1 VFDVIARFLAC
12 CTRCSSQWR
21 SNIPCTRHCWKLATM
36 KPLNVAT
43 TINPRFDHVTPIEA
57 TRSDVTITH
66 RCHVMAELLAVA
78 RSGLVDL
85 VLIADDFELVNLET
99 LQQLTDGDGYGPK
112 VAAIS
117 DINGDRQRLHQLGVP
132 VASPAL
138 TGDELV
144 HWLQTAYLHNG
155 ITADSSQEFSHEEL
169 QFLQDVDPDHPVT
182 VANPPG
188 QPTTRRSSGRR
199 AAPYGPATDVPHKPT
214 TAQYVAD
221 ESVEP
226 TDTDRLSLESVPG
239 QTNSKQAPVGQVT
252 AVWGPIGA
260 PGVTTVAVNM
270 AVESALFGYRTLL
283 IDADTYGAAVAA
295 HLGLLDETAAIAQ
308 ACRTAEH
315 RGIDA
320 EELANFTERV
330 TVQGASLFVLTGL
343 TRAER
348 WPQL

>member
-1 VFDVIARFLAC
+1 
-12 CTRCSSQWR
+12 
-21 SNIPCTRHCWKLATM
+21 M
-36 KPLNVAT
+36 
-43 TINPRFDHVTPIEA
+43 
-57 TRSDVTITH
+57 
-66 RCHVMAELLAVA
+66 
-78 RSGLVDL
+78 
-85 VLIADDFELVNLET
+85 
-99 LQQLTDGDGYGPK
+99 
-112 VAAIS
+112 
-117 DINGDRQRLHQLGVP
+117 
-132 VASPAL
+132 
-138 TGDELV
+138 
-144 HWLQTAYLHNG
+144 
-155 ITADSSQEFSHEEL
+155 
-169 QFLQDVDPDHPVT
+169 
-182 VANPPG
+182 
-188 QPTTRRSSGRR
+188 
-199 AAPYGPATDVPHKPT
+199 
-214 TAQYVAD
+214 
-221 ESVEP
+221 
-226 TDTDRLSLESVPG
+226 ESVPG

-348 WPQL
+348 WPQLRSAAWSQVLQAARAGWDHVIIDCGFGLEEDEELSFDIPAPQRNATTLTAVSTATHRGWCPGTGRFARLIKGLEHLTEIAQTTIVPVLIRCAAASGPETSVSRGLATL